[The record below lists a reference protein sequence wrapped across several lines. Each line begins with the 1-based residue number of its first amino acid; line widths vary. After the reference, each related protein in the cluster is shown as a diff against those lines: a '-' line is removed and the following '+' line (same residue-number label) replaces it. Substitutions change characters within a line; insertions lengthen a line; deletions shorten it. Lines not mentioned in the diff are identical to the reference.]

1 MGQISVEIV
10 CLPGADLS
18 GNQHHLSLDENE
30 VFSTEQAIKFYL
42 EHCET
47 NKQQASYAADIE
59 TLGNVLRKL
68 YDGIVACNDFY
79 PSKQDFES
87 SEDGISP
94 DLDIAELKVIESD
107 IIDGDRRWLP
117 NELDII
123 DLTSPAADPEKKD

>member
-1 MGQISVEIV
+1 MIDHL
-10 CLPGADLS
+10 C
-18 GNQHHLSLDENE
+18 HLSLDENE

-68 YDGIVACNDFY
+68 YEGIVACNDIY

-94 DLDIAELKVIESD
+94 DLDLAEIKVIESD
-107 IIDGDRRWLP
+107 VIDGDRRWLP

>member
-1 MGQISVEIV
+1 MT
-10 CLPGADLS
+10 D
-18 GNQHHLSLDENE
+18 HLCHMSLDENE

-47 NKQQASYAADIE
+47 NKQQSSYAADIE

-107 IIDGDRRWLP
+107 VIDADRLRIP
-117 NELDII
+117 NEPQTG
-123 DLTSPAADPEKKD
+123 DLNGPADNSEKKALDDE